1 MGCSDIGVDLGT
13 SSVLIYVKKE
23 GIILKE
29 PSVVA
34 VQKNTNNIIE
44 IGQKASDMIGKTPP
58 NIEIIRPLKDGVI
71 SNYTMTEAILKYFIN
86 KAMAKK
92 SLRRPRISICVPGE
106 ITEVE
111 KKAVKDAT
119 KDAGAR
125 EVFIVE
131 EPIAAAIGA
140 GIDVSKACGNM
151 IIDIGAGTT
160 DIAVISLG
168 GSVVKRSIKI
178 AGDLF
183 NEEIIKYVR
192 KNFNITIGE
201 KTAENIKI
209 NIGTVFEDT
218 PIKEQEIRG
227 QNTITGLPEAIKIS
241 SNDVYIALKDSIE
254 TIVLNIMNVLEKT
267 PPELSSDIYEK
278 GIIITGGGALINGI
292 DKVIQRATGLSTIV
306 KENAQEC
313 VSIGTGQYIHY
324 YKNMIKKGK
333 KRFFLFRIFK
343 RK

>member
-131 EPIAAAIGA
+131 EPIAAAIGS
-140 GIDVSKACGNM
+140 GIDISKACGNM